1 MRILIAEDDSTSRA
15 ALAGVLKK
23 SGYEVEE
30 AVNGAEAWNVL
41 RQPEAPSLAIL
52 DWIMPEMNG
61 LEVLLRVRAV
71 QTDCPPYLIM
81 LSTKVEKA
89 DIIAALEAGAN
100 DYLAKPFDI
109 GELRT
114 RVEVG
119 RHTVEMQAAVA
130 AMNEDLRAH
139 QIELEMQNEEL
150 RRTQE
155 KLDASR
161 TRYFDLY
168 DLAPVGY
175 VTISETGLILEA
187 NITAANLLGIARD
200 DLVKLRF
207 SRFILNEYQGTFYLL
222 RKQILETSEPQS
234 CELQMARQGGAPF
247 WARLEATTV
256 RDESGAPENRLVLSD
271 ITESKLAEV
280 ALRRSEAKLEKIVSN
295 IGDVVAL
302 IDQDGITRYKSPNI
316 ERLFGWKPTEVVGRD
331 VLSNVHP
338 EDKEL
343 VKNFFDT
350 LLSEPNAT
358 GTTEYRYQCRDGSYR
373 WIEFTGVNLLHD
385 PDLNGLLGDY
395 HDLSKRK
402 QAGAERELLAMAIAQ
417 AAEIVLI
424 TDALG
429 DIEYVNPA
437 FESLTGY
444 TREEVIGRNPRFL
457 KSGQQDVAFYREMW
471 ATLTRG
477 KIWQGTL
484 VDRKK
489 DGTFITMETSIS
501 PVHDSAGTIVNYV
514 AAKRDITLELSLRAQ
529 FDQAQKMESVGRLAG
544 GVAHDFNNMLGVILG
559 YTELALEQVGPAHP
573 IFDDLQEIRNAA
585 ERSADLTRQ
594 LLAFSR
600 QRTRAPKVLDLS
612 ETIAGMLKMLGRLI
626 GEDIK
631 LVFDPGKNLWP
642 TKIDPSQLDQ
652 ILVNLCVNARDA
664 ITDIGRITIE
674 IGNSKFDEEF
684 CASHAGFLP
693 GEYVGVSVTDTGSG
707 MDKATLAHIFEPFF
721 TTKEMGKGTGLGLA
735 TVYGIVKQNRGFINV
750 YSEVGEGTRFTIYLS
765 RHVGDEAQKNAEEK
779 ASPDERGRETI
790 LLVEDE
796 PAILSMTKVLLER
809 QGYIVLAASTPDQ
822 AIGIAKEHAN
832 AIHLLMTDVVMPEM
846 NGRELAKT
854 LQELYPGLQLLFMSG
869 YTANVIDHHGVLDS
883 DVCFIQKPFSMHDL
897 FAMIRKALDR
907 GDLPI

>member
-1 MRILIAEDDSTSRA
+1 MRILIAEDDSASRA

-30 AVNGAEAWNVL
+30 AMDGAEAWTAL
-41 RQPEAPSLAIL
+41 QRPDAPALALL
-52 DWIMPEMNG
+52 DWIMPELNG
-61 LEVLLRVRAV
+61 VEVVTRIRAKP
-71 QTDCPPYLIM
+71 TDCPPYLIV
-81 LSTKVEKA
+81 LSAKVEKA

-100 DYLAKPFDI
+100 DYLAKPFDQ

-130 AMNEDLRAH
+130 AMNEELRTH
-139 QIELEMQNEEL
+139 QLELEMQNEEL

-155 KLDASR
+155 ELDASR

-168 DLAPVGY
+168 DLAPIGY

-200 DLVKLRF
+200 ALVKLRF

-234 CELQMARQGGAPF
+234 CELQMTKHGGAPF
-247 WARLEATTV
+247 WARLEATAV
-256 RDESGAPENRLVLSD
+256 RDENGAPENRLVLSD

-316 ERLFGWKPTEVVGRD
+316 ERLFGWKPSEVVGRG
-331 VLSNVHP
+331 VLDHVHP
-338 EDKEL
+338 EDLDSVRK
-343 VKNFFDT
+343 FFDA

-358 GTTEYRYQCRDGSYR
+358 GTTEYRYRCNDGSYR

-385 PDLNGLLGDY
+385 PDLHGLLGDY

-402 QAGAERELLAMAIAQ
+402 QAGAERELLMMAIQQ
-417 AAEIVLI
+417 AAEIVYI
-424 TDALG
+424 TDAQG
-429 DIEYVNPA
+429 QIQYVNPA
-437 FESLTGY
+437 FETLTGY
-444 TREEVIGRNPRFL
+444 TREEVIGKNPRSFH
-457 KSGQQDVAFYREMW
+457 SGQQDAALYKTMW
-471 ATLTRG
+471 ETLSCG
-477 KIWQGTL
+477 KIWQGVL
-484 VDRKK
+484 VNKKK
-489 DGTFITMETSIS
+489 DGSIITEETTIS
-501 PVHDSAGTIVNYV
+501 PVHDTAGTIINYV
-514 AAKRDITLELSLRAQ
+514 AVKRDITLELSLRAQ

-559 YTELALEQVGPAHP
+559 YTELALEQVGTDHI
-573 IFDDLQEIRNAA
+573 IFSDLQEIRSAA

-600 QRTRAPKVLDLS
+600 QQTIAPKVLDLS
-612 ETIAGMLKMLGRLI
+612 QTIAGMLNMLGRLI

-631 LVFDPGKNLWP
+631 LVFDPGKNLWA
-642 TKIDPSQLDQ
+642 TKIDPSQVDQ
-652 ILVNLCVNARDA
+652 VLVNLCVNARDA
-664 ITDIGRITIE
+664 IADVGTITIE
-674 IGNSKFDEEF
+674 IGNGTFDEEY
-684 CASHAGFLP
+684 CLSHAGFVP
-693 GEYVGVSVTDTGSG
+693 GEYVGVTVRDTGSG
-707 MDKATLAHIFEPFF
+707 MDKETMDHIFEPFF

-735 TVYGIVKQNRGFINV
+735 TVYGIVKQNRGFIHV
-750 YSEVGEGTRFTIYLS
+750 RSEMGVGTGFTIYLI
-765 RHVGDEAQKNAEEK
+765 RHVGSDSHEPAEV
-779 ASPDERGRETI
+779 AAVADVRGLETI

-809 QGYIVLAASTPDQ
+809 QGYSVLAASTPGQ
-822 AIGIAKEHAN
+822 AIQLAKEHADE
-832 AIHLLMTDVVMPEM
+832 IHLLMTDVVMPEM
-846 NGRELAKT
+846 NGRELAKN
-854 LQELYPGLQLLFMSG
+854 LQDLYPGLQLLFMSG

-883 DVCFIQKPFSMHDL
+883 DVCFIQKPFSMRDL
-897 FAMIRKALDR
+897 ASTIRKALDH
-907 GDLPI
+907 DDPNA

>member
-600 QRTRAPKVLDLS
+600 QQTIAPKVLDLS